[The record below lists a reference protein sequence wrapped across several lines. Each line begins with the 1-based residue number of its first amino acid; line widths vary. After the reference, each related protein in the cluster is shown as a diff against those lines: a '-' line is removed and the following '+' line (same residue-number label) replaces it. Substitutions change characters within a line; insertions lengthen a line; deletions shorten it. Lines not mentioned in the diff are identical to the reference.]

1 MHTSRSTTL
10 IAVACLLGLA
20 GCNGNGSSGD
30 DTGPDQSTRT
40 SAAPDLEGAVPSGDW
55 WCRLIDREIVEVA
68 TDGRT
73 EEAREVLRQ
82 NDEEGYLCEV
92 VLPVDGGPGT
102 EPVLALAVQINDE
115 GAADAA
121 RQEAEAAP
129 EAQPGPDYLGESFVM
144 PGRTVS
150 IVSCK
155 APVGSAA
162 EGSEVPFVI
171 SLRATSESGGQLT
184 DELIDPVRR
193 SLVEVDQ
200 GVGCSPSTADNSDD
214 SSATSAP

>member
-1 MHTSRSTTL
+1 MQTSGTTAL

-20 GCNGNGSSGD
+20 GCNGNGSSGE
-30 DTGPDQSTRT
+30 DTGPDESAMT
-40 SAAPDLEGAVPSGDW
+40 SPLLEGAVPSGDW
-55 WCRLIDREIVEVA
+55 WCRLIEREIVEVA

-102 EPVLALAVQINDE
+102 ESVLALAVQINDE

-150 IVSCK
+150 IVPCK